1 MSPPTSASSRVASP
15 ASRELTHFAGADT
28 LRSVRKSPDRHLTEV
43 ALMGMRFH
51 ACVGILPHER
61 NAAQPL
67 EVDLIVRHALGKD
80 DVLDYR
86 VLYDATRST
95 IEAGPLTYL
104 ELIAESLAD
113 QALAIGG
120 VSWCRVTVRKPHVA
134 LGGPLAHAS
143 VSIERIRE

>member
-1 MSPPTSASSRVASP
+1 
-15 ASRELTHFAGADT
+15 LTRFAGPDT
-28 LRSVRKSPDRHLTEV
+28 LRSVRNSNRNLTEV
-43 ALMGMRFH
+43 ALMDMRFH
-51 ACVGILPHER
+51 TCVGILPHER
-61 NAAQPL
+61 NSAQPL
-67 EVDLIVRHALGKD
+67 EVDLVVRHRLGND
-80 DVLDYR
+80 EVLDYR

-120 VSWCRVTVRKPHVA
+120 VTWCRVTVRKPHVA

-143 VSIERIRE
+143 VSIERTRE

>member
-1 MSPPTSASSRVASP
+1 
-15 ASRELTHFAGADT
+15 LTGLAGPDT
-28 LRSVRKSPDRHLTEV
+28 LRSVRNSPNRQLTEV

-51 ACVGILPHER
+51 TCVGILPHER
-61 NAAQPL
+61 SEAQPL
-67 EVDLIVRHALGKD
+67 EVDLVVRHTLGSA

-104 ELIAESLAD
+104 ELIAESLAE
-113 QALAIGG
+113 QSLAIDG
-120 VSWCRVTVRKPHVA
+120 VAWCRVTVRKPHVT

-143 VSIERIRE
+143 VSVERARD

>member
-1 MSPPTSASSRVASP
+1 MTR
-15 ASRELTHFAGADT
+15 FAGPDT
-28 LRSVRKSPDRHLTEV
+28 LRSVRNSNRNLTEV
-43 ALMGMRFH
+43 ALMDMRFH
-51 ACVGILPHER
+51 TCVGILPHER
-61 NAAQPL
+61 NSAQPL
-67 EVDLIVRHALGKD
+67 EVDLVVRHRLGND
-80 DVLDYR
+80 EVLDYR

-120 VSWCRVTVRKPHVA
+120 VTWCRVTVRKPHVA

-143 VSIERIRE
+143 VSIERTRE